1 MCRIFGYFNAVATPH
16 EMRTVAALQRHGGPD
31 ATGVSRAPGWG
42 LGNNRLAVVDL
53 DGGDQPYGRGGPVQV
68 VFNGEIYNHEEL
80 RRRLESLG
88 HSVPD
93 RCDGSV
99 LPALYL
105 EYGEEFTEH
114 LDGMYALALL
124 DARGEVPR
132 LLLATDHLGMKPLYL
147 RWDAAC
153 RSLRFSSELPA
164 LLGFGGVGG
173 RVRESGL
180 DAYLAT
186 RTPFGTRTV
195 YEDVEVLQPG
205 TTWVC
210 ELGGA
215 PRVRRRPADAPAPA
229 GDDVPAPAGDE
240 GTAAQR
246 VRRALR
252 SEVGRL
258 LVADVPVALITSGG
272 LDSGLVTALAAEHGP
287 VHTFN
292 IAYRGTWP
300 FDERHFAREVA
311 ERARAVHHQVEIDPA
326 AFPALLEETV
336 WHLGQPNA
344 DPIALS
350 TYALFRAVRDA
361 GFTVALT
368 GDAADEVFGGY
379 ERMRR
384 AAERAAAGA
393 DWSAA
398 YLDALSAAPAALRTS
413 LYTDAYRAHVR
424 EDPAL
429 PEAVRE
435 DLLHG
440 PGTVLDRIT
449 RFELENRLP
458 AYHLR
463 RVDHLSMASS
473 VEARLPFCQ
482 RSVVALGRSLRD
494 HQRIRDGRVKRTLYA
509 AAAGLLPDRVLSRPK
524 QPFTLPVTAMLRPG
538 STLWEYARDL
548 LAPGRIAAAGRLDG
562 QAVDALFASQ
572 AERPDDTAAMA
583 LWALLVHEVWEGQ
596 FRHTAGRPGAA
607 ETPAGGARP
616 LAVAA

>member
-31 ATGVSRAPGWG
+31 ATGMSWTPGWG

-53 DGGDQPYGRGGPVQV
+53 DGGEQPYGRGGPVQV

-80 RRRLESLG
+80 RRRLEARG
-88 HSVPD
+88 HSLPD

-124 DARGEVPR
+124 DTRGEVPR
-132 LLLATDHLGMKPLYL
+132 LLLASDHIGMKPLYY
-147 RWDAAC
+147 RWDTAD

-164 LLGFGGVGG
+164 LLGFGGIGG
-173 RVRESGL
+173 RVRESAL
-180 DAYLAT
+180 DAYLST
-186 RTPFGTRTV
+186 RTPFGTRTM
-195 YEDVEVLQPG
+195 YEDVEVLEPG

-210 ELGGA
+210 ELGGV
-215 PRVRRRPADAPAPA
+215 PRVRRRAA
-229 GDDVPAPAGDE
+229 DVPGALADDGFS
-240 GTAAQR
+240 AA
-246 VRRALR
+246 RRLRHTLR

-272 LDSGLVTALAAEHGP
+272 LDSSLVTALAAEHGP

-292 IAYRGTWP
+292 IAYRGAWP

-311 ERARAVHHQVEIDPA
+311 ERAGATHHQVEIDPA
-326 AFPALLEETV
+326 GFPGLLEDTV

-350 TYALFRAVRDA
+350 TFALFRAVRDA

-379 ERMRR
+379 ERMRV

-393 DWSAA
+393 DWSQG
-398 YLDALSAAPAALRTS
+398 YLDALSAAPAAVRNG
-413 LYTDAYRAHVR
+413 LYTEAYRAHVAT
-424 EDPAL
+424 DPAL
-429 PEAVRE
+429 PAAARD

-449 RFELENRLP
+449 RFELDYRLP

-473 VEARLPFCQ
+473 VEARVPFCQ
-482 RSVVALGRSLRD
+482 RSVVALGRALAD
-494 HQRIRDGRVKRTLYA
+494 HQRIQGGQVKRTLYA

-538 STLWEYARDL
+538 TSLWEYARDL
-548 LAPGRIAAAGRLDG
+548 LAPGRVSAAGRLDG
-562 QAVDALFASQ
+562 RAVDALFAAQ
-572 AERPDDTAAMA
+572 AERPDDTASLA
-583 LWALLVHEVWEGQ
+583 LWALLVHEVWEEQ
-596 FRHTAGRPGAA
+596 FRHSVRRLGAARVPPGAK
-607 ETPAGGARP
+607 RP
-616 LAVAA
+616 LVVAA

>member
-1 MCRIFGYFNAVATPH
+1 MCRIFGYFNTVATPH

-31 ATGVSRAPGWG
+31 ATGMAQTPDWG

-53 DGGDQPYGRGGPVQV
+53 DGGEQPYGRGGPVQV

-80 RRRLESLG
+80 RRRLEARG
-88 HSVPD
+88 HSLPD

-124 DARGEVPR
+124 DSRGEVPR
-132 LLLATDHLGMKPLYL
+132 LLLATDHIGMKPLYY
-147 RWDAAC
+147 RWDAAD

-164 LLGFGGVGG
+164 LLGFGGIGG
-173 RVRESGL
+173 RVRESAL
-180 DAYLAT
+180 DAYLST
-186 RTPFGTRTV
+186 RTPFGTRTM
-195 YEDVEVLQPG
+195 YEDVEVLEPG

-210 ELGGA
+210 ELGGT
-215 PRVRRRPADAPAPA
+215 PRLRRRAADLPGAPA
-229 GDDVPAPAGDE
+229 GDGFS
-240 GTAAQR
+240 AARR
-246 VRRALR
+246 VRNTLR

-272 LDSGLVTALAAEHGP
+272 LDSSLVTALAAERGP

-292 IAYRGTWP
+292 IAYRGAWP

-311 ERARAVHHQVEIDPA
+311 ERAGATHHQVEIDPA
-326 AFPALLEETV
+326 GFPELLEDTV

-350 TYALFRAVRDA
+350 TFALFRAVRDA

-379 ERMRR
+379 ERMRV

-393 DWSAA
+393 DWSQG
-398 YLDALSAAPAALRTS
+398 YLDALSAAPAALRNG
-413 LYTDAYRAHVR
+413 LYTEAYRAHVAT
-424 EDPAL
+424 DPAL
-429 PEAVRE
+429 PAAARD

-449 RFELENRLP
+449 RFELDYRLP

-473 VEARLPFCQ
+473 VEARVPFCQ
-482 RSVVALGRSLRD
+482 RSVVALGRGLAD
-494 HQRIRDGRVKRTLYA
+494 HQRIQGGQVKRTLYA

-538 STLWEYARDL
+538 TSLWEYARDL
-548 LAPGRIAAAGRLDG
+548 LAPGRVSAAGRLDG
-562 QAVDALFASQ
+562 RAVDALFAAQ
-572 AERPDDTAAMA
+572 ADRPDDTASLA
-583 LWALLVHEVWEGQ
+583 LWALLVHEVWEEQ
-596 FRHTAGRPGAA
+596 FRHSVRRLGAA
-607 ETPAGGARP
+607 GVPPGGTRP
-616 LAVAA
+616 LVVAA

>member
-1 MCRIFGYFNAVATPH
+1 MCRIFGYFNASATPH

-31 ATGVSRAPGWG
+31 ATGMSRAPGWG

-53 DGGDQPYGRGGPVQV
+53 DGGEQPYGRGGPVQV

-80 RRRLESLG
+80 RRRLEALG
-88 HSVPD
+88 HVLPD

-105 EYGEEFTEH
+105 EYGEEFTQH

-124 DARGEVPR
+124 DTRGEVPR
-132 LLLATDHLGMKPLYL
+132 LLLATDHIGMKPLYY
-147 RWDAAC
+147 RWDEADRA
-153 RSLRFSSELPA
+153 LWFSSELPA
-164 LLGFGGVGG
+164 LLGFAGTGG
-173 RVRESGL
+173 RLRESAL
-180 DAYLAT
+180 DAYLTT
-186 RTPFGTRTV
+186 RTPFGSRTM
-195 YEDVEVLQPG
+195 YEDVAVLEPG

-210 ELGGA
+210 ALGGE
-215 PRVRRRPADAPAPA
+215 PRVRRRPAD
-229 GDDVPAPAGDE
+229 VRDE
-240 GTAAQR
+240 RITQGSSAARQ
-246 VRRALR
+246 VRHTLR

-272 LDSGLVTALAAEHGP
+272 LDSSLVTALAAEQGQ

-292 IAYRGTWP
+292 IAYRGAWP
-300 FDERHFAREVA
+300 FDERHYAREVA
-311 ERARAVHHQVEIDPA
+311 ERARAVHHQVEIDLVD
-326 AFPALLEETV
+326 FPKLLEDTV
-336 WHLGQPNA
+336 WHLGQPNS

-350 TYALFRAVRDA
+350 TYALFRAVREA

-379 ERMRR
+379 ERMRV

-393 DWSAA
+393 DWSTG
-398 YLDALSAAPAALRTS
+398 YLDALSAAPAALRER
-413 LYTDAYRAHVR
+413 LYTDAYRAHVAT
-424 EDPAL
+424 DPAL
-429 PEAVRE
+429 PVSVLQ

-440 PGTVLDRIT
+440 PGTVLERVT
-449 RFELENRLP
+449 RFELEHRLP

-473 VEARLPFCQ
+473 VEARVPFCQ
-482 RSVVALGRSLRD
+482 RSVVALGRALHD
-494 HQRIRDGRVKRTLYA
+494 HQRIQGGQVKRTLYA

-538 STLWEYARDL
+538 TSLWAYARDL
-548 LAPGRIAAAGRLDG
+548 LTLDRIAASGRLDG
-562 QAVDALFASQ
+562 RAVDGLFTAQ
-572 AERPDDTAAMA
+572 AERPDDTTAQV
-583 LWALLVHEVWEGQ
+583 LWALLVHEVWEEQ
-596 FRHTAGRPGAA
+596 FRRAARRGTAVGTPPGG
-607 ETPAGGARP
+607 TRP